1 MNKPGSWA
9 GGLRRTILGDGPI
22 VRLSVAHGL
31 GAAADAF
38 VSVSLAGSLF
48 FNISPDASRQQV
60 LLYLLV
66 TMIPLAVLAP
76 LIGPAVDRFRH
87 TQRYVAAGFYL
98 FRALCCLALVSTLLE
113 LAFYP
118 IALALLVASK
128 AQGIVKQ
135 TLVQSLVDDPDALV
149 ATNARLARFASI
161 MAAVAVVV
169 AVVLLRAT
177 GPEWTLRVGALLYAA
192 AGVAA
197 LAIRLRHRAR
207 IEVEDLQFAE
217 SLTPSIVVSLIGM
230 IAIRAA
236 VGFFIFTLAF
246 SLRRDSEP
254 AYVYGLAAASYAG
267 GAFIGHSAA
276 TLLRGRLR
284 EEQMIA
290 AAIAAPA
297 VFTAVG
303 ILGVSIP
310 LLLLIAGLVGL
321 STTLGRNAFD
331 ALVQRV
337 APETMLGRAG
347 ARYETEFQLAWV
359 FGGVM
364 ATPISLPIEV
374 SMTMLTL
381 MYVPGLLLFLRA
393 SRTARLHEHELIDPL
408 SVALQRLVM
417 ARRAWEVGSPRLA
430 IIDASSAVDLVTG
443 AETDAATAHAPTA
456 DRDVLAVL
464 RSRAADPRADV
475 SDVDAEQAL
484 AIAARYVIPP
494 SPP

>member
-1 MNKPGSWA
+1 MSTLGGWA
-9 GGLRRTILGDGPI
+9 TGLRRSTLGEGPI
-22 VRLSVAHGL
+22 VRLGIAHGL
-31 GAAADAF
+31 AAAADAF

-48 FNISPDASRQQV
+48 FNISPDASREQV

-66 TMIPLAVLAP
+66 TMVPLAVLAP

-87 TQRYVAAGFYL
+87 TQRFVASGIYL

-128 AQGIVKQ
+128 ASGIVKQ
-135 TLVQSLVDDPDALV
+135 TLVQSLVDDPDGLV
-149 ATNARLARFASI
+149 SANARLARFASI
-161 MAAVAVVV
+161 TAAVAVVG
-169 AVVLLRAT
+169 AVGLLSST
-177 GPEWTLRVGALLYAA
+177 GPEWTLRSGSLLYAM
-192 AGVAA
+192 AGIVAFT
-197 LAIRLRHRAR
+197 IRIRHRVPTE
-207 IEVEDLQFAE
+207 IDDPQFAE
-217 SLTPSIVVSLIGM
+217 SLTPSIVVSSIGM

-236 VGFFIFTLAF
+236 VGFFVFTIAF

-254 AYVYGLAAASYAG
+254 AYIYGLAAASYAV
-267 GAFIGHSAA
+267 GAFVGHSAA

-290 AAIAAPA
+290 VAIAAPA

-359 FGGVM
+359 FGGII

-374 SMTMLTL
+374 SMTVLTL
-381 MYVPGLLLFLRA
+381 IYVPGLLLYLRA

-408 SVALQRLVM
+408 SVALQRLIM
-417 ARRAWEVGSPRLA
+417 ARRAWEVGSLRLA

-443 AETDAATAHAPTA
+443 AEAHAPID
-456 DRDVLAVL
+456 DRDVLATL
-464 RSRAADPRADV
+464 RSRAADPAAEVDDADV
-475 SDVDAEQAL
+475 VRAL
-484 AIAARYVIPP
+484 AIAARYVTP
-494 SPP
+494 SSPR